1 MERLVSWLRID
12 YNDVIHSYGIS
23 GGGCFVVC
31 NRCSMHITVKH
42 LGGMPKI
49 LSNLQKNCYNKPSM
63 TSTSMLK
70 AVEIVYNEV
79 INVFKEIN
87 IANISLQDHW
97 YLSTLVLFGCP
108 WKFLWLS
115 PPFLLVEKVCWLFSP
130 TLLLF
135 FFSLFNLLTIPL
147 L

>member
-23 GGGCFVVC
+23 DGGCFVVC

-70 AVEIVYNEV
+70 AVEIVYNKV
-79 INVFKEIN
+79 INVFKEID
-87 IANISLQDHW
+87 IANMSSRPLILKYISLIW
-97 YLSTLVLFGCP
+97 LPLKISLAVPSFSPCGESMLIVLP
-108 WKFLWLS
+108 HPLT
-115 PPFLLVEKVCWLFSP
+115 FLL
-130 TLLLF
+130 
-135 FFSLFNLLTIPL
+135 
-147 L
+147 